1 MAINFNTNPYYDDFD
16 ETKQFHRILFRPGYA
31 VQARELT
38 QLQTQL
44 QDQINKFGDH
54 VFVNG
59 SVVLG
64 GQRTFQN
71 DHTSIKLDPN
81 YSGASVNVNNF
92 ADKVITGATSGTKAI
107 VKSVAGLTS
116 TDPITL
122 IVKITSGGTF
132 QASEV
137 ITTADSIASATI
149 QATSP
154 FNNAM
159 LFSVDSGIY
168 YIDGN
173 FVYTTAQTIAVDKYS
188 NTSSKNIG
196 FIVTESIIDS
206 DTDTSLL
213 DRAQG
218 SPNYAAPGADRFKVA
233 LTLTSKDLTTS
244 LDNFVEIARIV
255 AGELVINKDK
265 TVYSELGKELAR
277 RTFDESGDYTVKK
290 WPIQILDHQDTPSDA
305 TKFTAALDPGKGY
318 IKGYEYETISQ
329 QFLTVD
335 RARDFE
341 QTTSLDI
348 TTLYG
353 NYVYVDNLA
362 GEWNTS
368 TTNSTTAYEPVN
380 LYDTGVVIGTANV
393 RHIQWHSGTPGSN
406 PTAIY
411 KIYLFN
417 IVMSGANVFSDVTS
431 IGTASISCDINELS
445 KIAGSPTGATFL
457 SGTDAPGLVFRFP
470 NDYIKTV
477 RDSLG
482 ATQSDYQ
489 AQREFNLTFAGG
501 IASTATNSALERFLG
516 TGSLSDT
523 LKATHYHVV
532 MTSVTNAGATG
543 LSAGFIAHFDSSS
556 SRIITVGTDVP
567 GSTQSL
573 DLNINDPAFS
583 GTAKLIATVNLNQ
596 QTEKTKTLSNYVYK
610 IISTPNTTVA
620 GTDSLEVSDIY
631 DVKAIYNTSTVDPT
645 SQVSGNFN
653 ATTGEITW
661 GSVANT
667 TVTDNY
673 TLDDGQRAEFYD
685 HGGIKL
691 SGTAP
696 GASDYLVV
704 VYRHFT
710 HSGNGFFSV
719 DSYASINY
727 EDIPTFTD
735 PATEEVYNL
744 RDAIDFR
751 PIREAGVTTFDGG
764 LIPDPDGTFN
774 TDYQYYLARMDKI
787 IATSDQQFV
796 VQQGVPAVYP
806 KVPSDLSN
814 GMTLYVLVIPP
825 YTADVTDVSVKY
837 MDNKRYTMRD
847 IGKLEKRINNL
858 EYYTQL
864 NLLEK
869 QAKDTAISDSSN
881 LEKFKNGFVV
891 DAFTSADI
899 FATAAPELWAQRRW
913 GWWNAWFN
921 GSNNWN
927 NAAQNYNENSIA
939 NAANPDFNCAID
951 PINQELRAPFSTDFH
966 YFDVGTLTNTVR
978 NSDNVSLAY
987 TETAAVE
994 QLLATTYVNVNPF
1007 NIIRFLGEVRLE
1019 PSFDQWVDTQNLP
1032 AVNRVVD
1039 VQLPDAADRVVRNV
1053 LGRHSLGLLWR
1064 TTSSSTTVQNN
1075 VRSTTTQSLG
1085 ASVVDIQ
1092 FVPFMRANTTI
1103 GISSGFKPLSR
1114 LYGFIE
1120 NTSIDAY
1127 LKPLTVVTIQ
1137 NHEGSDFDGRQGVY
1151 EALSIRTDY
1160 TNPATETGTAKTAIF
1175 SGPTTAVATQRLLT
1189 IYDESVTINPGEW
1202 IVGANGGYAEVVSV
1216 QTYSL
1221 GDALTPDE
1229 FGNIGFEF
1237 QIPANT
1243 FRTGERTIRLINN
1256 NTNDVDA
1263 QDSLG
1268 EAKYT
1273 AIGQL
1278 QTKQE
1283 TILTT
1288 RSLQRQRTTVTSGI
1302 WYDPVAES
1310 FLVDPAAYP
1319 NGMHLSSVDVYFRTK
1334 SNTIPVTM
1342 EIRRTVNGY
1351 PESQTTT
1358 IPFGITTLRPD
1369 QVNAST
1375 TSRVA
1380 TNFSFPAIYLSP
1392 GEYAI
1397 TLVTNSSDYEVYV
1410 AEMGKTLLDGTG
1422 KVDKQPYAGSLFK
1435 SQNASTWEPDQNKD
1449 LMFKINRA
1457 EFVSSGTAEFTIQD
1471 PSAVKD
1477 YSTLFANV
1485 NAIAPTGTTIKWYAK
1500 AYSGSIHDTDW
1511 AEIDINQDLD
1521 YTRMLQLDA
1530 AANAGGTPTLR
1541 LRANLSTTSNQIS
1554 PVVDSNSL
1562 SVVVTENLINNVYT
1576 NETNPTGGDAI
1587 ARYITKPVNLADGFD
1602 ASNINVT
1609 LDVNN
1614 PAGTSIQV
1622 YYRALTSGATTPIT
1636 DESWVLM
1643 ELESAVSSSINSF
1656 DFKEHRYF
1664 PPSAF
1669 DAYGVPQDD
1678 PISPRFNTFQIKI
1691 VLLSSLTQSTPK
1703 VRDLRIIALD
1713 S

>member
-71 DHTSIKLDPN
+71 DLTSIKLDPN
-81 YSGASVNVNNF
+81 YGGQSVNVNNF
-92 ADKVITGATSGTKAI
+92 TDKVIIGGTTNTKAI
-107 VKSVAGLTS
+107 VKSVAGLTES
-116 TDPITL
+116 DPITL
-122 IVKITSGGTF
+122 IVKITSGSTF
-132 QASEV
+132 QAGEV
-137 ITTADSIASATI
+137 ITTADSIASASI
-149 QATSP
+149 QSSSP
-154 FNNAM
+154 FNDAM

-173 FVYTTAQTIAVDKYS
+173 FVYTEAQTIAVDKYS

-196 FIVTESIIDS
+196 FIVAESIVDS
-206 DTDTSLL
+206 DADESLL

-218 SPNYAAPGADRFKVA
+218 SPNYAAPGADRFKVS
-233 LTLTSKDLTTS
+233 LTLTSKDLTTD
-244 LDNFVEIARIV
+244 LDNFVEIARV
-255 AGELVINKDK
+255 VSGELVVNKDK
-265 TVYSELGKELAR
+265 TIYSELGKELAR

-305 TKFTAALDPGKGY
+305 TKFTVALDPGKGY
-318 IKGYEYETISQ
+318 IKGYEYETINQES
-329 QFLTVD
+329 LTLD
-335 RARDFE
+335 RARNFE
-341 QTTSLDI
+341 QAESLDI

-380 LYDTGVVIGTANV
+380 LYDTGVVVGTANV
-393 RHIQWHSGTPGSN
+393 RHIQWHSGTPGST
-406 PTAIY
+406 PTSIY
-411 KIYLFN
+411 KMFLFN
-417 IVMSGANVFSDVTS
+417 IVMTGSNVFADVTN

-445 KIAGSPTGATFL
+445 KVAGSPTGATFL
-457 SGTDAPGLVFRFP
+457 SGTDAPGLVFSFP

-477 RDSLG
+477 RDDLG

-501 IASTATNSALERFLG
+501 IASTATNSAFERFLG

-532 MTSVTNAGATG
+532 MTSVTNAGTTG

-556 SRIITVGTDVP
+556 NRVITVGTDVP

-573 DLNINDPAFS
+573 DFNINDTAFA

-610 IISTPNTTVA
+610 IISSPNTTTA
-620 GTDSLEVSDIY
+620 GIDSLEVSDIY
-631 DVKAIYNTSTVDPT
+631 DIQAIYNTSTVDPT

-653 ATTGEITW
+653 ATTGAITW

-667 TVTDNY
+667 DVTDDY
-673 TLDDGQRAEFYD
+673 TLDDGQRSEFYD

-735 PATEEVYNL
+735 PATEITYNL
-744 RDAIDFR
+744 RDSIDFR
-751 PIREAGVTTFDGG
+751 PIREAGATTFDGG

-787 IATSDQQFV
+787 IATSDKQFV

-825 YTADVTDVSVKY
+825 YTANVSDISVKY

-864 NLLEK
+864 SLLEK
-869 QAKDTAISDSSN
+869 QAKDTAISDASN

-951 PINQELRAPFSTDFH
+951 PINQELRAPFSTAFH
-966 YFDVGTLTNTVR
+966 YFDTGTLTNTEK
-978 NSDNVSLAY
+978 NGDNVSLQY
-987 TETAAVE
+987 TETLAVE
-994 QLLATTYVNVNPF
+994 QTLATTYVNVNPF

-1039 VQLPDAADRVVRNV
+1039 VQLPDAADRTIRIARNNRF
-1053 LGRHSLGLLWR
+1053 GIFR
-1064 TTSSSTTVQNN
+1064 TTSTETTVQNN
-1075 VRSTTTQSLG
+1075 VISSTTQSLG
-1085 ASVVDIQ
+1085 ANVVDIQ
-1092 FVPFMRANTTI
+1092 FVPFMRASTTI
-1103 GISSGFKPLSR
+1103 GIANGFKPLSR

-1120 NTSIDAY
+1120 NTSIDSY
-1127 LKPLTVVTIQ
+1127 LKPLTVVTVQ
-1137 NHEGSDFDGRQGVY
+1137 DHEGSAFDGRQGVY
-1151 EALSIRTDY
+1151 EALSIRTDH

-1175 SGPTTAVATQRLLT
+1175 TGPTTAVATQRLLT
-1189 IYDESVTINPGEW
+1189 IFDETVTINPGEW
-1202 IVGANGGYAEVVSV
+1202 IVGANGGFAEVVSV

-1256 NTNDVDA
+1256 STNDVDA

-1288 RSLQRQRTTVTSGI
+1288 RSLQRQRTTIQRGF

-1310 FLVDPAAYP
+1310 FLVDPSAYP

-1334 SNTIPVTM
+1334 SSTVPVTM

-1375 TSRVA
+1375 TSQVA
-1380 TNFSFPAIYLSP
+1380 TNFSFPAIHLSP

-1449 LMFKINRA
+1449 LMFRIHRAQFVASGSA
-1457 EFVSSGTAEFTIQD
+1457 EFQIED
-1471 PSAVKD
+1471 PTAVKD
-1477 YSTLFANV
+1477 YNTLFANV

-1500 AYSGSIHDTDW
+1500 AYANSIHDTDW
-1511 AEIDINQDLD
+1511 AEIDINQDLE

-1530 AANAGGTPTLR
+1530 EANASGIPTLR
-1541 LRANLSTTSNQIS
+1541 LKADLSTTSDHIS
-1554 PVVDSNSL
+1554 PVVDANSL
-1562 SVVVTENLINNVYT
+1562 SVVVTENLINNDFT
-1576 NETNPTGGDAI
+1576 NETNPTGGNAL
-1587 ARYITKPVNLADGFD
+1587 ARYITKPVTLADGFD
-1602 ASNINVT
+1602 ASNLNVT
-1609 LDVNN
+1609 VDINR
-1614 PAGTSIQV
+1614 PAGSDV
-1622 YYRALTSGATTPIT
+1622 KAYYRILPTGTTTPIT

-1643 ELESAVSSSINSF
+1643 EVENVVASSINDF
-1656 DFKEHRYF
+1656 DFKEYRFF
-1664 PPSAF
+1664 PPNAF
-1669 DAYGVPQDD
+1669 DTYGVPQDD
-1678 PISPRFNTFQIKI
+1678 PISTRFSVFQVKL
-1691 VLLSSLTQSTPK
+1691 VLLSSLTQNSPK